1 MENFI
6 YRKAIKRD
14 LNKILDLG
22 YLIDDFESEEAKKFW
37 DYDIL
42 LNCLNNEDSG
52 LIVCA
57 ITDDNLAGFGV
68 VLYNKIFKRAIISD
82 LFVSPKYRNSGIGN
96 ELYEL
101 ILKDAKEK
109 NINSIQIITEY
120 NNSSIIGF
128 FENKG
133 FDKINN
139 NSLLFL
145 NLE

>member
-6 YRKAIKRD
+6 YRKAIKED
-14 LNKILDLG
+14 LDKILDLG

-42 LNCLNNEDSG
+42 LNCINNEDSG

-57 ITDDNLAGFGV
+57 VIDDNIAGFGV
-68 VLYNKIFKRAIISD
+68 VLYNPIFKRATISD

-96 ELYEL
+96 ELYE
-101 ILKDAKEK
+101 IIINDAKEK
-109 NINSIQIITEY
+109 NIDSIQIITEY

>member
-6 YRKAIKRD
+6 YRKAIKED
-14 LNKILDLG
+14 LSQILELG
-22 YLIDDFESEEAKKFW
+22 TLIDDFETEESKKFW

-42 LNCLNNEDSG
+42 QNCINNDSSG

-57 ITDDNLAGFGV
+57 LHDNNLAGFGV
-68 VLYNKIFKRAIISD
+68 VLYNTIFKKAIISD

-101 ILKDAKEK
+101 IINDVKEK
-109 NINSIQIITEY
+109 NITSIQIITEY
-120 NNSSIIGF
+120 NNSSIIRF

>member
-6 YRKAIKRD
+6 YRKAIKED
-14 LNKILDLG
+14 LDKILDLG

-42 LNCLNNEDSG
+42 LNCINNEDSG

-57 ITDDNLAGFGV
+57 TIDDTIAGFGV
-68 VLYNKIFKRAIISD
+68 VLYNPVFKRAIISD

-101 ILKDAKEK
+101 ILTDAKEK